1 MSALDSPTTR
11 REGDQLRGELL
22 AAAAAL
28 AVGPHPVAIPSL
40 RAVARACSVSA
51 AAVYRH
57 FPSQHALMHALL
69 QEEYGRF
76 ERLVLAQDD
85 PDSHPRDRL
94 RALSLAYVRWGLEHP
109 GMYQLL
115 FESADQLPPEAA
127 FHSASNELYDRMFAL
142 IDALNLTTRTAHRSP
157 RDVAVDRLAIGLHG
171 IVSLAIHKA
180 GTRWTVPVEEL
191 VEDFLPDERS
201 RQA

>member
-1 MSALDSPTTR
+1 MSAAQPTPAR

-28 AVGPHPVAIPSL
+28 ASGPHPVAIPSL
-40 RAVARACSVSA
+40 RAVARACDVSA

-69 QEEYGRF
+69 REEFGRV
-76 ERLVLAQDD
+76 ERLVLSQDD
-85 PDSHPRDRL
+85 PDAPPRDRL
-94 RALSLAYVRWGLEHP
+94 RALALAYARWGLENP

-127 FHSASNELYDRMFAL
+127 YHAASTELYDRMFAL
-142 IDALNLTTRTAHRSP
+142 IDALELTERTPSRTP

-180 GTRWTVPVEEL
+180 GTRWTVPLEEL
-191 VEDFLPDERS
+191 VEDFLP
-201 RQA
+201 

>member
-1 MSALDSPTTR
+1 MNATAGQAAR

-28 AVGPHPVAIPSL
+28 ASGPHPVAIPSL

-57 FPSQHALMHALL
+57 FPSQHALMHAVL

-76 ERLVLAQDD
+76 ERVVLAQDD
-85 PDSHPRDRL
+85 PNGSPRARL
-94 RALSLAYVRWGLEHP
+94 RALSLAYVRWGLDNP

-127 FHSASNELYDRMFAL
+127 FHSASTELYDRMFAL
-142 IDALNLTTRTAHRSP
+142 IDALDLSIRTAHRTP

-180 GTRWTVPVEEL
+180 GTRWTVPIEEL
-191 VEDFLPDERS
+191 VEDFLPAS
-201 RQA
+201 